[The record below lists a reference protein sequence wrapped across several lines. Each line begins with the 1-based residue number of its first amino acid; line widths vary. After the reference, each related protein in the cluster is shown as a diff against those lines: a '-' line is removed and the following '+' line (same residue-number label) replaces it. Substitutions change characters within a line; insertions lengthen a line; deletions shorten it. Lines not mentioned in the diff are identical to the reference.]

1 MRIARGEIF
10 YRSMTKL
17 SNGKWIELVTDYSKS
32 EVRRLTEE
40 MGIKSYEVEMLRKGE
55 ETGDYAGDFVL
66 DVDKYRYDED
76 LAQYLLV

>member
-1 MRIARGEIF
+1 
-10 YRSMTKL
+10 MTKL
-17 SNGKWIELVTDYSKS
+17 SNGKCIELVTDYSKS
-32 EVRRLTEE
+32 EVKRLTEE
-40 MGIKSYEVEMLRKGE
+40 MGIKSYEIEMLRKGE

>member
-1 MRIARGEIF
+1 
-10 YRSMTKL
+10 MTKL